1 MFFAQG
7 TGSWDLVGTLIVSD
21 NLADAPTF
29 EENARLVMTNLDLVG
44 VLETNGAVID
54 KVVLAGGFAQRA
66 VLAALRDLYPRV
78 RFELRATAPANDQT
92 EYEEREQAAASGA
105 RW

>member
-7 TGSWDLVGTLIVSD
+7 TGSWDVVGTLIVSD

-29 EENARLVMTNLDLVG
+29 EEKARLVMTNLDLVG

-54 KVVLAGGFAQRA
+54 KVVLAGAFAHGA
-66 VLAALRDLYPRV
+66 TLATLRELYPRV
-78 RFELRATAPANDQT
+78 RFELRGTAPANDETQ
-92 EYEEREQAAASGA
+92 YEEREQAAASGA